1 MQCQWIKGDGE
12 QCKRRAIVGE
22 SYCSTHL
29 RMAKAA
35 GDEAIVSPP
44 RSEKAEVIVAPTKKA
59 VAIVPTNPSKK
70 VEVAQMAVVHSNKPK
85 SLRFTGK
92 GTYSIPSKGVY
103 FYERGQ
109 VLVVDHD
116 TWARLLED
124 QPDAFEEA

>member
-35 GDEAIVSPP
+35 GDEAVVSPP
-44 RSEKAEVIVAPTKKA
+44 HSEKA
-59 VAIVPTNPSKK
+59 
-70 VEVAQMAVVHSNKPK
+70 EVAQMAVVHSNKPK